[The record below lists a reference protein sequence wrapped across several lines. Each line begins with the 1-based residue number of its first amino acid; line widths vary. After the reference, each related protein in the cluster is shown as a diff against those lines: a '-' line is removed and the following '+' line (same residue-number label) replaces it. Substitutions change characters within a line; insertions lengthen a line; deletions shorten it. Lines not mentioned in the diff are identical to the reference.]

1 MDSNTPQEPKVIWCI
16 WAKTWLIFDDVF
28 SKHVFFK
35 KKKKIEKVSKP
46 VNCKYYFKG
55 SHTKDEVKD
64 LLLEGAQSYTQY
76 PFFSFTSLSLT
87 LLNTPKMNTHRMDK
101 AVEFV
106 NI

>member
-1 MDSNTPQEPKVIWCI
+1 M
-16 WAKTWLIFDDVF
+16 
-28 SKHVFFK
+28 
-35 KKKKIEKVSKP
+35 SKP